1 MNKFPKEIDIKNKT
15 LQVDEYHLNFKSYN
29 DERIIKIFRNEVYDY
44 LISRKE
50 ENDYFDIE
58 GFCKKYNYDRK
69 DFISILE
76 KVLIELQKMGWK
88 TELSYG
94 DSAVFIY
101 STEEKP
107 RSCWNDEII

>member
-1 MNKFPKEIDIKNKT
+1 MNKFPKEIDIRNT
-15 LQVDEYHLNFKSYN
+15 SLTVEPYTNNFKN
-29 DERIIKIFRNEVYDY
+29 LNTERIMKLFRSEIYDH
-44 LISRKE
+44 LISRSE

-58 GFCKKYNYDRK
+58 GFCKRYKYDRY
-69 DFISILE
+69 DFTSILN
-76 KVLIELQKMGWK
+76 KVLTELKKIGWK

-107 RSCWNDEII
+107 RSCWNDEL

>member
-15 LQVDEYHLNFKSYN
+15 LDEYQLNFKSFN
-29 DERIIKIFRNEVYDY
+29 DERILKLFRSEIYDH
-44 LISRKE
+44 LISRSE

-58 GFCKKYNYDRK
+58 GFCKKYKYERD
-69 DFISILE
+69 DFTSILN
-76 KVLIELQKMGWK
+76 KVLIELQKIGWK

-107 RSCWNDEII
+107 RSCWNDEL